1 MRHVHVVVLDAVVV
15 VVVLFEYSII
25 RLFDYL
31 PFLLSAVRG
40 AGKREFIQDIT
51 VRESPTE
58 RRCGYFMFG
67 VGIVSV

>member
-51 VRESPTE
+51 VRVPQ
-58 RRCGYFMFG
+58 
-67 VGIVSV
+67 SVDADISCLASE